1 MVRSLTIAA
10 FAGCVLAFS
19 AFPVVAQ
26 DLALPGLG
34 LDLDPFHIFTP
45 APPAAAAAAAVAHH
59 HHHLHRHYP
68 RHGHHHAS
76 KH

>member
-1 MVRSLTIAA
+1 MVRSLTIAV
-10 FAGCVLAFS
+10 FAGCALAFS

-26 DLALPGLG
+26 DLALPVLG

-45 APPAAAAAAAVAHH
+45 APPPAAALAAAHH
-59 HHHLHRHYP
+59 YHHSHRHHP

>member
-1 MVRSLTIAA
+1 MVRLTIAV
-10 FAGCVLAFS
+10 FAGCALAFS

-26 DLALPGLG
+26 DLALPVLG
-34 LDLDPFHIFTP
+34 LDLDPFTP
-45 APPAAAAAAAVAHH
+45 APPPAAALAAAHH
-59 HHHLHRHYP
+59 YHHSHRHHP